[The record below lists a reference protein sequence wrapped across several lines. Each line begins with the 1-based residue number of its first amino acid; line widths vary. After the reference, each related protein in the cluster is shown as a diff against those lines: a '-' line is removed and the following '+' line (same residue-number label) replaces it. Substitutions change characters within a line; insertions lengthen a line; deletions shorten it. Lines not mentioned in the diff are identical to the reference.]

1 MKFKIDEMM
10 EDKSKKKYIVL
21 KDLEVYRL
29 ARELSAMGWKIYD
42 KLDWQDKKTMGDQFI
57 QSTDSVGANIAEGYG
72 RFHYLDKTRFYYY
85 SRGSLLESVDHWS
98 ELLCE
103 RNKIS
108 EAQLAAFKAVAGKLH
123 LKLNNLIAATYK
135 TKQGK

>member
-1 MKFKIDEMM
+1 M
-10 EDKSKKKYIVL
+10 EDQNKKKYIVL

-29 ARELSAMGWKIYD
+29 ARELSAMGWDIYD

-57 QSTDSVGANIAEGYG
+57 RSTDSVGANIAEGYG
-72 RFHYLDKTRFYYY
+72 RFHYLNKIRFYYN
-85 SRGSLLESVDHWS
+85 SRGSLLESVAHWS
-98 ELLCE
+98 ELLFE
-103 RNKIS
+103 RNRIS
-108 EAQLAAFKAVAGKLH
+108 EEQLAAFQKVAEKLH

>member
-1 MKFKIDEMM
+1 MA
-10 EDKSKKKYIVL
+10 DKSKKKYIVL

-72 RFHYLDKTRFYYY
+72 RFHYLDKIRFYYN
-85 SRGSLLESVDHWS
+85 SRGSLLESVAHWS
-98 ELLCE
+98 ELLYE
-103 RNKIS
+103 RSKIS
-108 EAQLAAFKAVAGKLH
+108 QEQLTNFKEVAGKLH

-135 TKQGK
+135 IKQGK

>member
-1 MKFKIDEMM
+1 MM
-10 EDKSKKKYIVL
+10 EDQNKKKYIVL

-29 ARELSAMGWKIYD
+29 ARELSSMGWKMYI

-108 EAQLAAFKAVAGKLH
+108 EAQLVAFKAVAEKLH

>member
-1 MKFKIDEMM
+1 MTDQ
-10 EDKSKKKYIVL
+10 SKKKYIVL

-42 KLDWQDKKTMGDQFI
+42 RLDWQDKKTMGDQFI
-57 QSTDSVGANIAEGYG
+57 RSTDSVGANIAEGYG
-72 RFHYLDKTRFYYY
+72 RFHYLDKIWFYYN
-85 SRGSLLESVDHWS
+85 SRGSLLESVVHWS

-103 RNKIS
+103 RDRIS
-108 EAQLAAFKAVAGKLH
+108 KTELDSFQLVARKLH

>member
-1 MKFKIDEMM
+1 M
-10 EDKSKKKYIVL
+10 EERNKKRYIVL
-21 KDLEVYRL
+21 KDLEVYQL
-29 ARELSAMGWKIYD
+29 ARELSSMGWDIYD

-72 RFHYLDKTRFYYY
+72 RFHYFDKIRFYYY